1 MWIVEHLW
9 NKWLEDTSAFSSFFL
24 EGGIVI
30 YARQQLQL
38 PSEGVTGRGGIHQH
52 GDQHLITGQL
62 LQTSQHPPCSYAPQ
76 HRATIH
82 SQAAVDPHPE
92 QQPRSCS
99 PPILINSE
107 RVRITRSPKSTK
119 LIQSM
124 SNHQHDYIDHF
135 VHIKASNFEKCIFSV
150 KQIYISKS
158 ASAVMRL

>member
-9 NKWLEDTSAFSSFFL
+9 NKWFEDTSAFSSFFL

-30 YARQQLQL
+30 YARHQLQL
-38 PSEGVTGRGGIHQH
+38 PSGGVTGRGSIQQH

-107 RVRITRSPKSTK
+107 RARITRSPKSTK

-124 SNHQHDYIDHF
+124 SNHQHEYIDHF
-135 VHIKASNFEKCIFSV
+135 MCILRH
-150 KQIYISKS
+150 QILKS
-158 ASAVMRL
+158 AYLVSSRYI